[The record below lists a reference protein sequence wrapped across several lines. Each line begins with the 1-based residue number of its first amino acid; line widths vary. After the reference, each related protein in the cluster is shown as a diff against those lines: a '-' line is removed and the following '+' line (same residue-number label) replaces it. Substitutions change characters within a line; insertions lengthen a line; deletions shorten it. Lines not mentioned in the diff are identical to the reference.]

1 MGKPKEEYEEIE
13 SEEYYTVDD
22 DDDDD
27 DDDDEDE
34 EEEPEKWKR
43 HYSSKH
49 RILLVGEGDFSFSLC
64 LARAFGSAHNMV
76 ATTIDTQ
83 ENIEKKYSNGV
94 ANVRELEDRG
104 CLVLYGVDAKEMS
117 QHFFLRTQ
125 RFDRIV
131 YNFPHVGFLY
141 REGSYCQI
149 QLNKRLVKG
158 FLSNSKVLLK
168 EDNGEIHVTH
178 KEGDPYDKWDL
189 VKKAEKIG
197 LVMHDIVPFSKNDYP
212 GYNNKRAHG
221 NLADAPFNLGYC
233 STYKFKLSYSV
244 NSQNNK
250 KEVPAFEAM
259 EYGKLDLIVQGWIT

>member
-13 SEEYYTVDD
+13 SEEYYTVDED
-22 DDDDD
+22 DDDE
-27 DDDDEDE
+27 DEDE

-197 LVMHDIVPFSKNDYP
+197 LVMDDIVPFSKNDYP

-244 NSQNNK
+244 NSSQNNK
-250 KEVPAFEAM
+250 KEVPAFE
-259 EYGKLDLIVQGWIT
+259 GK